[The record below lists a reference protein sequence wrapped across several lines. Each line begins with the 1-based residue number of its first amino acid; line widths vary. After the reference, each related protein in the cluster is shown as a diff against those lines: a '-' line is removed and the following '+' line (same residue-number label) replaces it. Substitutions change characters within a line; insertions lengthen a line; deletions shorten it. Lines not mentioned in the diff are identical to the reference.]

1 MGRRVLP
8 LVEGACSVNRR
19 GCGGLSASPQETLTR
34 GEGCRVVLWD
44 WGGGRRRSGT
54 KTEGTRAGWIGGL
67 AKDWGQGLALV
78 IAGGSHW
85 ILNENLG

>member
-1 MGRRVLP
+1 MVL
-8 LVEGACSVNRR
+8 
-19 GCGGLSASPQETLTR
+19 Q
-34 GEGCRVVLWD
+34 D

-67 AKDWGQGLALV
+67 AKGWGQGLALA